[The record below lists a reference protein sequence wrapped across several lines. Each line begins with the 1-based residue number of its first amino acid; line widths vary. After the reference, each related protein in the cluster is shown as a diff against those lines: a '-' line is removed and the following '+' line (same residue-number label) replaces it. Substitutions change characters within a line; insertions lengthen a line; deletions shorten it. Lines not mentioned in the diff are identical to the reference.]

1 MARRLRPAVP
11 ASAELAAAGPL
22 ASSGAAP
29 DDAPPPP
36 VPAQPGKPATE
47 STTSDTTPVAE
58 APRSPNPTTGPDAPA
73 AQAEP
78 PAGDPATTDRP
89 ATAESADP
97 APVTDGKD
105 DTDRPAAG
113 GASATAVPAPAGSPA
128 TGGPE
133 PAGTPAA
140 VDTATPPAAT
150 AAGSTPAEGT
160 GTPDPTPATDPSPAA
175 GAGAADPAPAAGT
188 GAVEPTPVAGTG
200 GVEPAATAP
209 TSTGKP
215 GDTDTKI
222 DLTPVAAA
230 APAGDAP
237 TAPVAAVA
245 PKRRSRIRVP
255 FAHAVRRPTRQ
266 AAASA
271 ARSVGA
277 WSRRPSGRLTLPAL
291 LLLLV
296 VAATGTAGAVIV
308 PAIAPDP
315 TPVAGPGE
323 VSPDPDLELLP
334 TLPTTAPTTSPGA
347 VPGLPQPTGRP
358 ADVLAGWAQ
367 QTGERIG
374 VPAVAVQAYGYAE
387 LVVSRTTP
395 NCRLTWT
402 TLAAIGLVESNH
414 GRANGASLG
423 PDGKAMPPIIGLPLD
438 GQGGRQRIADTD
450 GGRLDGDPVLDRAV
464 GPMQFIPSTWAISG
478 VDADNDGVKDPHDID
493 DAALAAANY
502 LCSNGRNLSTS
513 QDWWNAILSY
523 NDVRQYAQAVFDA
536 ANQYGAASRA

>member
-11 ASAELAAAGPL
+11 ASAELATAGPL

-29 DDAPPPP
+29 DEAPSPS
-36 VPAQPGKPATE
+36 VPAQPGKPDSE
-47 STTSDTTPVAE
+47 ST
-58 APRSPNPTTGPDAPA
+58 GI
-73 AQAEP
+73 
-78 PAGDPATTDRP
+78 
-89 ATAESADP
+89 
-97 APVTDGKD
+97 DGKS
-105 DTDRPAAG
+105 TAA
-113 GASATAVPAPAGSPA
+113 APEAVPADRSTPTGSADRPEA
-128 TGGPE
+128 DKSEE
-133 PAGTPAA
+133 PANGTDKAPQSTAAVTPAA
-140 VDTATPPAAT
+140 EATVEAAPDGKAAEAAADGKADTAA
-150 AAGSTPAEGT
+150 
-160 GTPDPTPATDPSPAA
+160 PD
-175 GAGAADPAPAAGT
+175 GKAD
-188 GAVEPTPVAGTG
+188 E
-200 GVEPAATAP
+200 P

-215 GDTDTKI
+215 GDTDTKV
-222 DLTPVAAA
+222 DLAPVAGA
-230 APAGDAP
+230 APADGAAQ

-245 PKRRSRIRVP
+245 PKRRNRIRVP
-255 FAHAVRRPTRQ
+255 FAHAVRRPSRQ
-266 AAASA
+266 TAAAA

-296 VAATGTAGAVIV
+296 VAATGTAGAIIV
-308 PAIAPDP
+308 PAIAPDR
-315 TPVAGPGE
+315 TPVANGSGE
-323 VSPDPDLELLP
+323 PTTDPDLELLP
-334 TLPTTAPTTSPGA
+334 TLPGTAPTPTVSPGA
-347 VPGLPQPTGRP
+347 LPGLPQPVGRP

-367 QTGERIG
+367 QTGDRIG
-374 VPAVAVQAYGYAE
+374 IPAVAVQAYGYAE

-395 NCRLTWT
+395 NCRLSWT

-536 ANQYGAASRA
+536 ANRYGTASRA